1 MSLLSQIDSD
11 FIAAYKAKDSERV
24 AVLRMLK
31 TAIKLKQVELLRM
44 PSDDEVLELVSKA
57 IKQRQE
63 SIEQFRGAG
72 REELAS
78 KEEREQAILQEYQ
91 PPQLSGDE
99 LLSAIDET
107 IAEIEA
113 KGPKDMGRVMQA
125 IMNRHKGR
133 VDGKVVSTL
142 VRTRLSS

>member
-1 MSLLSQIDSD
+1 MSLLSQIESD

-44 PSDDEVLELVSKA
+44 PSDDEVLDLVSKA

-91 PPQLSGDE
+91 PPQLSRDE